1 MKISI
6 IIPANNEEKNI
17 RKCLE
22 SIKNA
27 NVPQHIDIEIIVVL
41 NRCTD
46 MTEKIAKE
54 YGAITILDESRC
66 LSKIRNHGVKYST
79 GEILVTIDADS
90 WMTDN
95 MLRNIINLLAQKKYI
110 GGGVKVYPER
120 YSLGIKLTWFLLD
133 LSMLITGLSG
143 GLYWCYKN
151 DFDAIGGFDEEL
163 SFGEDLD
170 FAKRLRKYGKTKGL
184 KYKTITDSFIITSC
198 RKFDFF
204 GDWFIFK
211 LMFFN
216 QIDIIKG
223 LKKKNNKFADKY
235 FYDFNR

>member
-1 MKISI
+1 MKVSI

-17 RKCLE
+17 GKCLE

-27 NVPQHIDIEIIVVL
+27 KLPQKIDIEVIVVL
-41 NRCTD
+41 NRCND
-46 MTEKIAKE
+46 MTEKIANQYK
-54 YGAITILDESRC
+54 AFTIKDESRC
-66 LSKIRNHGVKYST
+66 LSKIRNHGVKHST

-90 WMTDN
+90 CMSEN
-95 MLRNIINLLAQKKYI
+95 MIIDVVELLSTKKYI

-120 YSLGIKLTWFLLD
+120 YSLGIKLTWCLLN
-133 LSMLITGLSG
+133 LSMLLTGLSG
-143 GLYWCYKN
+143 GLYWCYKK
-151 DFDAIGGFDEEL
+151 DFEAIGGFDESL

-170 FAKRLRKYGKTKGL
+170 FAKRLKKYGKTQGL
-184 KYKTITDSFIITSC
+184 KYKTITDSFIKTSC
-198 RKFDFF
+198 RKFDYF

-216 QIDIIKG
+216 QIEIING

-235 FYDFNR
+235 FYDFKR